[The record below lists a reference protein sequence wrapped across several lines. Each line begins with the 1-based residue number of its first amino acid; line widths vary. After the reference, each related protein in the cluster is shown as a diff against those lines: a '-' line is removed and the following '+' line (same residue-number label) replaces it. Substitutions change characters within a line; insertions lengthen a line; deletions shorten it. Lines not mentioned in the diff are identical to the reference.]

1 MQEGP
6 KGWGLWLGSGFHS
19 GGSVGTHFHLQG
31 VGIGGRT
38 GRDLGSNTFLEQ
50 LSALL
55 VEAVKPTSD
64 EVESAGDV
72 EFLLQLADLIAED
85 RQVVEFL
92 LEVGLFGDEPFEFF
106 SRASRSPSLAASF
119 RSVILIWFSRPPI

>member
-1 MQEGP
+1 MQIGP
-6 KGWGLWLGSGFHS
+6 KGWGLRLGSGFHP

-55 VEAVKPTSD
+55 VEAVKPTPD
-64 EVESAGDV
+64 EVEPASDV
-72 EFLLQLADLIAED
+72 ELLLQLAHLIAED
-85 RQVVEFL
+85 NLASAAVAKKLGAMPGRKAEVLGTEVVVWE
-92 LEVGLFGDEPFEFF
+92 
-106 SRASRSPSLAASF
+106 SRL
-119 RSVILIWFSRPPI
+119 